1 MIARIGF
8 RLTRA
13 LLIGCAKGAAFAR
26 RVLVEDAGVNDMLPR
41 LELSHIPIADL
52 RPSARKLRKLDPV
65 HVRDVASAISALVLL
80 CHKHLR

>member
-41 LELSHIPIADL
+41 LELSIFRLPTFGRPRESSASSIPFMFGTLLL
-52 RPSARKLRKLDPV
+52 RSAP
-65 HVRDVASAISALVLL
+65 
-80 CHKHLR
+80 